1 VENMK
6 KSFKQ
11 ILLVALCAAL
21 CILICTG
28 FLTACPEP
36 RLVSEP
42 YFLYELEVN
51 VINESSSEYDIS
63 TEVFSLHNDV
73 ARKIYDLEIVRHAAC
88 SNETYTFSIC
98 EGECAEPHLSHILKI
113 NENIYAGFN
122 AETVAVVKDNPEV
135 PETIIAV
142 KDKLGSVDWTVQKN
156 AVINFNDET
165 FEIAEKGK
173 IAKFIYT
180 VTVKDEE
187 NILPEEAGD
196 YTNGIKFHSE
206 YTLCNY

>member
-1 VENMK
+1 MIKYVPKFQKEV
-6 KSFKQ
+6 KSWL
-11 ILLVALCAAL
+11 ILLCLILCS
-21 CILICTG
+21 I

-51 VINESSSEYDIS
+51 VVNESSSEYDIS

-98 EGECAEPHLSHILKI
+98 EGECAEPHLSYILKI
-113 NENIYAGFN
+113 GENVYSGFDTSVFKVKKDFY
-122 AETVAVVKDNPEV
+122 ETPEYI
-135 PETIIAV
+135 TAV

-156 AVINFNDET
+156 AVINFNGET